1 MAHILNNPKYGE
13 GHKVV
18 LKDKL
23 AVSADTQKEIMK
35 YGYKPGQSVFVMTK
49 RKQRPDIVIHLTDA
63 KTHEYMIDEKKKC
76 VLFYGSD
83 SVFNATFNHFGK
95 QGRSKTKETTT
106 VKELISMCVFEQ
118 FMENGKTVDEDFV
131 YDCLPRNLHEYYD
144 KMYYE
149 SALKQLKA
157 LQLSFNKNFGS
168 TKLRGYDYERQQD
181 KLTKPMYKHAN
192 TLTKLL
198 ADNWN
203 PGDVWMIKKGFSFD
217 SILKSKT
224 TAELNAQLKD
234 AFKKKE
240 LIGISL
246 KQVTTTA
253 AREMTLNLDKAE
265 DLNMDFGHKYAQ
277 ITQTFNNCMVYTNS
291 GFGARLGFKGGE
303 RVQTLS
309 LEGRNE
315 GAKSFAGAIDAK
327 GYVAFVK
334 EKYNY
339 TLRNGNKVNLSLD
352 ESKALNEIKMIY
364 SKYPPSKL
372 SVKFKSLQEVMN
384 AYKSADQN
392 TKERFCNFA
401 SYLYSFLVLPDTP
414 KKRKEHYTWCYFV
427 SKKMTPA
434 GGVYILIS
442 E

>member
-144 KMYYE
+144 EMYYE

-157 LQLSFNKNFGS
+157 LQLSFNKNF
-168 TKLRGYDYERQQD
+168 
-181 KLTKPMYKHAN
+181 LTPFIVKP
-192 TLTKLL
+192 LS
-198 ADNWN
+198 
-203 PGDVWMIKKGFSFD
+203 FS
-217 SILKSKT
+217 K
-224 TAELNAQLKD
+224 
-234 AFKKKE
+234 
-240 LIGISL
+240 
-246 KQVTTTA
+246 
-253 AREMTLNLDKAE
+253 NL
-265 DLNMDFGHKYAQ
+265 M
-277 ITQTFNNCMVYTNS
+277 
-291 GFGARLGFKGGE
+291 
-303 RVQTLS
+303 
-309 LEGRNE
+309 
-315 GAKSFAGAIDAK
+315 
-327 GYVAFVK
+327 
-334 EKYNY
+334 
-339 TLRNGNKVNLSLD
+339 
-352 ESKALNEIKMIY
+352 
-364 SKYPPSKL
+364 
-372 SVKFKSLQEVMN
+372 
-384 AYKSADQN
+384 
-392 TKERFCNFA
+392 
-401 SYLYSFLVLPDTP
+401 
-414 KKRKEHYTWCYFV
+414 
-427 SKKMTPA
+427 
-434 GGVYILIS
+434 
-442 E
+442 

>member
-1 MAHILNNPKYGE
+1 
-13 GHKVV
+13 
-18 LKDKL
+18 
-23 AVSADTQKEIMK
+23 
-35 YGYKPGQSVFVMTK
+35 
-49 RKQRPDIVIHLTDA
+49 
-63 KTHEYMIDEKKKC
+63 
-76 VLFYGSD
+76 
-83 SVFNATFNHFGK
+83 
-95 QGRSKTKETTT
+95 
-106 VKELISMCVFEQ
+106 
-118 FMENGKTVDEDFV
+118 
-131 YDCLPRNLHEYYD
+131 
-144 KMYYE
+144 
-149 SALKQLKA
+149 
-157 LQLSFNKNFGS
+157 
-168 TKLRGYDYERQQD
+168 
-181 KLTKPMYKHAN
+181 
-192 TLTKLL
+192 
-198 ADNWN
+198 
-203 PGDVWMIKKGFSFD
+203 
-217 SILKSKT
+217 
-224 TAELNAQLKD
+224 
-234 AFKKKE
+234 
-240 LIGISL
+240 
-246 KQVTTTA
+246 
-253 AREMTLNLDKAE
+253 
-265 DLNMDFGHKYAQ
+265 
-277 ITQTFNNCMVYTNS
+277 MVYTNS

-352 ESKALNEIKMIY
+352 ESKALNEMKTIY

-372 SVKFKSLQEVMN
+372 SVKFKSLKEVMN
-384 AYKSADQN
+384 AYKSADNN